1 MLAIRA
7 YLASPWSVSSLTRH
21 SLASRRDGGQLSPA
35 PTATQRQLLHG
46 RRRGAA
52 RVVRNWFST
61 MDRFLPPQTDTTA
74 SRGPQAFLAYDRY
87 HCCARFATNRCIK
100 LLVLVV
106 V

>member
-1 MLAIRA
+1 MAGSFHQHQPLYSANCYTA
-7 YLASPWSVSSLTRH
+7 E
-21 SLASRRDGGQLSPA
+21 GG
-35 PTATQRQLLHG
+35 
-46 RRRGAA
+46 GAA
-52 RVVRNWFST
+52 RVVRDWLST
-61 MDRFLPPQTDTTA
+61 MDRFLPLQTDTTA